1 MQSKQKKKK
10 TNPTP
15 KPITVLQIV
24 QTIVLKMNQESE
36 NQVRPISFFLMIQ
49 KSVKNGAKN
58 SLKKLTFTT
67 LRLKYFES
75 FFRKFEVIAFLF
87 TKLSTD
93 REKFAHFLRKGFR
106 LPTCLP
112 HTMKASHCPFNS

>member
-1 MQSKQKKKK
+1 
-10 TNPTP
+10 
-15 KPITVLQIV
+15 
-24 QTIVLKMNQESE
+24 MNQESK
-36 NQVRPISFFLMIQ
+36 NQVRPISSFLMIQ
-49 KSVKNGAKN
+49 KSVKNDTKN

-67 LRLKYFES
+67 LCQTHLEI

-93 REKFAHFLRKGFR
+93 SEKIVHCSRKGSR

-112 HTMKASHCPFNS
+112 LTVKASHYPFYC